1 MQYTLLPLLLRPG
14 FTGTLFSTLVRCSG
28 GGRRWVPPP
37 HAAHPRTPS
46 APAVRCWSK
55 CLPLRQLFGIHACV
69 WLQSVPRAW
78 RAHTRPQPPRPPA
91 AIADLPFL
99 RNTQVFLAPVAVVNM
114 FLFMLL
120 VAGYNPTRLAL
131 SLVL

>member
-1 MQYTLLPLLLRPG
+1 M
-14 FTGTLFSTLVRCSG
+14 
-28 GGRRWVPPP
+28 
-37 HAAHPRTPS
+37 
-46 APAVRCWSK
+46 
-55 CLPLRQLFGIHACV
+55 